1 MCAQQMVIVSHR
13 TSCKEHVH
21 VCMVH
26 ICLIDTGDL
35 TRHILSCCAAA
46 TAAWQTP
53 RCGRVYGPLDACMWT
68 CTGLATAA
76 DLRRVARASL
86 VQRFGARLGEFL
98 FQACRG
104 EDATPVKPAG
114 PPKAV
119 TVEDSFKSC
128 TTHVAARHVLAVL
141 APDLLARLAEDAAQ
155 HGGRAPATL
164 TVKWRCKGQGWGR
177 TSASAPMPR
186 IALSAGPG
194 AAGALV
200 DAAAALLVRCV
211 GAQPFH
217 LTLLNLGA
225 TGFSSAANPNAAV
238 APAHARLLGGAAG
251 ARASPPGEEP
261 VLAQAA
267 VGRVLTA
274 SRRDYG
280 AAPRHAPVSKQ
291 EERRLHEAQAGRVSG
306 VKRAAGGQPVPAQAS
321 APASPAGSVGEEED
335 DFWGGLRSAAC
346 EVGLPHAALPPAHD
360 ARGDPGHTAPVPASG
375 APGYAGRAPPPAKSD
390 SAGSDAQGRLQGT
403 GPAIVREPAARVP
416 AGVGSRAKGSR
427 RGAGTGRGRCVGPLD
442 AFVLRRS

>member
-1 MCAQQMVIVSHR
+1 MHMCMMR
-13 TSCKEHVH
+13 
-21 VCMVH
+21 
-26 ICLIDTGDL
+26 ICVIDTGVL
-35 TRHILSCCAAA
+35 IRHVSSRCPAA
-46 TAAWQTP
+46 TGRMADP
-53 RCGRVYGPLDACMWT
+53 RSGRVCGQFDACMWT

-76 DLRRVARASL
+76 DLRRVTRASL
-86 VQRFGARLGEFL
+86 VQRFGARLGVFL

-104 EDATPVKPAG
+104 EDATPVKPVG

-128 TTHVAARHVLAVL
+128 TTHAAARHVLAVL
-141 APDLLARLAEDAAQ
+141 APDLLARLAEDAAE
-155 HGGRAPATL
+155 HNGRAPATL
-164 TVKWRCKGQGWGR
+164 TVKWRCKGQGWSR

-186 IALSAGPG
+186 NALSAGPG

-225 TGFSSAANPNAAV
+225 TGFSSAGNPNPAV
-238 APAHARLLGGAAG
+238 APAHARLLGSAAG
-251 ARASPPGEEP
+251 ARASPPGEGP
-261 VLAQAA
+261 VLAQEA

-280 AAPRHAPVSKQ
+280 AAPRYAPVSKQ
-291 EERRLHEAQAGRVSG
+291 EERRLHEAQAGQVLG
-306 VKRAAGGQPVPAQAS
+306 VKRAAVGQPVTAQAS
-321 APASPAGSVGEEED
+321 APASPAGSFGEEED

-360 ARGDPGHTAPVPASG
+360 ARGDPGHTAPVPAFS
-375 APGYAGRAPPPAKSD
+375 APGYAGHAAPPAKSD

-403 GPAIVREPAARVP
+403 GPAIIRERAAQVP
-416 AGVGSRAKGSR
+416 AGVGSRAKGLR
-427 RGAGTGRGRCVGPLD
+427 RGTGTGRDRCVGPLD